1 MNYLAHAYLS
11 NNHKELLIGNFI
23 ADHVRGNHH
32 EAYPPGIIEGI
43 KLHRQI
49 DTFTDE
55 HPIFRKSKRLFY
67 EHFEKHSGIL
77 VDIYFDYFLAKDFD
91 KHSKIPLPLFSE
103 NAYTVYKEHIKHLPE
118 TSARFLSYVI
128 TNNIYVSY
136 ASIEGISQVLYHLS
150 HRIKHGVALQESV
163 HVLQQNMEDMQANFD
178 VFFRDLKA
186 EFIHD

>member
-11 NNHKELLIGNFI
+11 NNEKELLIGNFI
-23 ADHVRGNHH
+23 ADHVRGNHL
-32 EAYPPGIIEGI
+32 ESYPPGIIEGI
-43 KLHRQI
+43 KLHRRI

-55 HPIFRKSKRLFY
+55 HPLFRKSKRLFY
-67 EHFEKHSGIL
+67 KDFEKHSGIL

-91 KHSKIPLPLFSE
+91 KHSKTPLGQFSQNVYSIYNE
-103 NAYTVYKEHIKHLPE
+103 NIKHLPE
-118 TSARFLSYVI
+118 TSARFLSYVLS
-128 TNNIYVSY
+128 NNIYVSY

-163 HVLQQNMEDMQANFD
+163 KVLKENLAEIQGNFD
-178 VFFRDLKA
+178 DFFKDLKA